1 MQFRKCVSG
10 VGECGAQM
18 GWEQFAELDHVLER
32 ISWFFPRHMSVS
44 AQCLIVG
51 MIHPDASVRITVA
64 QSLEHPWLARG
75 SLLEPEVEMLS
86 HKLDLAYD
94 SLEPPKS
101 LLLELQQQHIK
112 EQYHHGLSTAQRRLD
127 VGEWGSPFVVTDEH
141 TGHLQEHLEEHLAE
155 HLEEHL
161 GEHFDDTEV

>member
-51 MIHPDASVRITVA
+51 MMHPDASVRITVA
-64 QSLEHPWLARG
+64 QSLEHPWL
-75 SLLEPEVEMLS
+75 VM
-86 HKLDLAYD
+86 
-94 SLEPPKS
+94 
-101 LLLELQQQHIK
+101 
-112 EQYHHGLSTAQRRLD
+112 
-127 VGEWGSPFVVTDEH
+127 SP
-141 TGHLQEHLEEHLAE
+141 EEHSKTLPAQVSQP
-155 HLEEHL
+155 LRAWAYSQVL
-161 GEHFDDTEV
+161 G

>member
-51 MIHPDASVRITVA
+51 MMHPDASVRITVA

-75 SLLEPEVEMLS
+75 YSCW
-86 HKLDLAYD
+86 AYD
-94 SLEPPKS
+94 LLHCGYQVRGKLHFFNIPVPPEPHRRRRALPFRHKRRD
-101 LLLELQQQHIK
+101 
-112 EQYHHGLSTAQRRLD
+112 QRRRARRRD
-127 VGEWGSPFVVTDEH
+127 GKV
-141 TGHLQEHLEEHLAE
+141 
-155 HLEEHL
+155 
-161 GEHFDDTEV
+161 